1 MTMFSR
7 DLLDD
12 QAHLNSPVHRLDAR
26 VKLVAAAVL
35 LAAML
40 VVPLDRNWLLLVHA
54 GGLLVVAGLSHLP
67 ARWLLQRMAVL
78 APFLLLGTVA
88 VAILPPVTP
97 ADALNLGPLTLSEQA
112 FSVWASVGGKCALAL
127 LIAIILAGTSTTAG
141 LLRAARSLHVPRTLT
156 ALTGFA
162 ITYLAVLADEAGR
175 MITGMRCRGRIRG
188 LARRLRIGAS
198 MMVTLMARTVER
210 ADRIA
215 LAMVSRGYRGTMPA
229 LDQPSVPASHLVA
242 GAGTVAISALLIAV
256 SFAP

>member
-1 MTMFSR
+1 MLSR

-12 QAHLNSPVHRLDAR
+12 QAHPNSPVHLLDAR
-26 VKLVAAAVL
+26 VKLVCALALLIAVL
-35 LAAML
+35 A
-40 VVPLDRNWLLLVHA
+40 VPVAQNPLLLVHA
-54 GGLLVVAGLSHLP
+54 GALLVVAGLSRLP
-67 ARWLLQRMAVL
+67 AVWLLQRMAVL

-88 VAILPPVTP
+88 VAFLPPAGP
-97 ADALNLGPLTLSEQA
+97 ADALNLGPLILSEQA

-127 LIAIILAGTSTTAG
+127 FIAIILAGTSTTAG

-175 MITGMRCRGRIRG
+175 MATAMRCRGRVRG
-188 LARRLRIGAS
+188 GMRRLRIGAS

-229 LDQPSVPASHLVA
+229 LDQRPVPASHLVA
-242 GAGTVAISALLIAV
+242 GAGTVAISALLVAV